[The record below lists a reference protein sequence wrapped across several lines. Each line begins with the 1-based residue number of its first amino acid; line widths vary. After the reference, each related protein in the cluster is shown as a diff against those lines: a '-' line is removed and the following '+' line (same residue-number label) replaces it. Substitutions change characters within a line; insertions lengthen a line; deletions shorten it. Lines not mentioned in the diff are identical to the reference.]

1 MDDNFGHI
9 PLLDAIDL
17 DILMHKEAHFGGNFE
32 VMLDYYK
39 KDGVGV
45 MPDFDEERIK
55 ELYTIEKS
63 LGASLTDSLLPLPA
77 KQMVEKSKNLYQELR
92 LAHEQSDKA
101 IAAKVADLILTEDE
115 LPQKEIQNLVSMGK
129 EAFIPMVHLIE
140 STDFYDPLFPGYG
153 RTPIFAAMVLEKLKD
168 KSAIPHLFAALGQEN
183 FFTDDAIIKS
193 LISFGDEAKTFL
205 IKKLSGEPFT
215 KENIYAITALTTL
228 EDDEEVAKVALSILE
243 KPTSHKN
250 ENFMRYLIFA
260 CSGLK
265 HEVDRMKFTQFQSTV
280 PSNALKKE
288 CAVIIKNWM

>member
-1 MDDNFGHI
+1 MDDTFGHI
-9 PLLDAIDL
+9 PLLDAVDL
-17 DILMHKEAHFGGNFE
+17 DILMHKEAHFGGSFE
-32 VMLDYYK
+32 VMIDYYN

-45 MPDFDEERIK
+45 MPDFDEQRIN
-55 ELYTIEKS
+55 ELFTIEKS
-63 LGASLTDSLLPLPA
+63 LGVSLVESLLPLPA
-77 KQMVEKSKNLYQELR
+77 KQMVEKSKKLYQELR
-92 LAHEQSDKA
+92 SAYEQIDQGIA
-101 IAAKVADLILTEDE
+101 IKVSDLILTEEE
-115 LPQKEIQNLVSMGK
+115 LPEKEIQNLVLLGQM
-129 EAFIPMVHLIE
+129 AFGPMIHLIE

-153 RTPIFAAMVLEKLKD
+153 RSPMFAAMVLEKLKD

-205 IKKLSGEPFT
+205 IKKLTGEPFT

-228 EDDEEVAKVALSILE
+228 EDDEEVAKVSLVLLE
-243 KPTSHKN
+243 KPAAHKN

-265 HEVDRMKFTQFQSTV
+265 HEIDRMKFTQFQSMI

-288 CAVIIKNWM
+288 CGVIIKNWM